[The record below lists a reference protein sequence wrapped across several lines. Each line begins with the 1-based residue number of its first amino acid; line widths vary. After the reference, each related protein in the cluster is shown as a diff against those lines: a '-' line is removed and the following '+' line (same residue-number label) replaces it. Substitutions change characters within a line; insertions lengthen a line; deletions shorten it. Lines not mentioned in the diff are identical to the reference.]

1 MKRLILL
8 ASLGLW
14 AGCNLA
20 PKYNRPPDSATPA
33 AFKEATPVDP
43 QVGFRLAQPSD
54 QRLRGAWWEVYD
66 DPVLNQLEVRV
77 ATANQSVIAAAA
89 TYRQARALVTEARAG
104 YFPTVTAAPSVT
116 RSRASA
122 GAGGASPTVG
132 ATTTT
137 SSSSA
142 GASSS
147 TGGTS
152 TTGTSSTGSNSGTA
166 SSTGSTAS
174 STAGSTRTLY
184 ILPIDASYEVDL
196 WGRVRNTVQQNAT
209 LAEASA
215 ADWANE
221 LLSMQAELAQDYF
234 GLRAADEQ
242 RRLLTTTLND
252 YRASLSLV
260 DTLFKNGL
268 ASDEDVAEAQLQ
280 LDTAQVQAT
289 DLAITRAQYEHAIAV
304 LVGVPPTRF
313 SLAELPL
320 VPRVP
325 VIPLTVPSDLLERR
339 PDVAGAERRVASANA
354 GIGIARAAYF
364 PSLTL
369 SASAGFESLNLSNL
383 LDWPQRF
390 WSVGPALAQTLF
402 DGGARRAETARARA
416 AYDENVA
423 DYRQTVLAAFQSVED
438 SLINLRVLY
447 DEARQEH
454 SAVQAAERAV
464 RLSVTR
470 YKQGIDSYVNVITAQ
485 NAFLVSRQGELTVQ
499 LRALTASVG
508 LVKNLGGG
516 WPKPKS
522 READPSKMTPDSA
535 TPDPESIPDPM
546 KRSMPNPPPETLK
559 TRPEDLLNQ
568 DHAAAYPEAPH

>member
-1 MKRLILL
+1 
-8 ASLGLW
+8 
-14 AGCNLA
+14 
-20 PKYNRPPDSATPA
+20 
-33 AFKEATPVDP
+33 
-43 QVGFRLAQPSD
+43 
-54 QRLRGAWWEVYD
+54 
-66 DPVLNQLEVRV
+66 
-77 ATANQSVIAAAA
+77 
-89 TYRQARALVTEARAG
+89 LVTEARAG
-104 YFPTVTAAPSVT
+104 YFPTVGVAPTVT
-116 RSRASA
+116 RSRSSA
-122 GAGGASPTVG
+122 GAGGAGPTTG
-132 ATTTT
+132 STTT
-137 SSSSA
+137 SS
-142 GASSS
+142 
-147 TGGTS
+147 
-152 TTGTSSTGSNSGTA
+152 TGTSSST
-166 SSTGSTAS
+166 SSTS
-174 STAGSTRTLY
+174 GSTRTLY

-196 WGRVRNTVQQNAT
+196 WGRVRNTVKQNAT

-215 ADWANE
+215 ADWANV

-242 RRLLTTTLND
+242 RRLLTTTLDD

-260 DTLFKNGL
+260 DTLFNNGL
-268 ASDEDVAEAQLQ
+268 ASDEDRAQAQLQ

-304 LVGVPPTRF
+304 LVGVPPARF
-313 SLAELPL
+313 SLAEQTL

-369 SASAGFESLNLSNL
+369 SASAGYESLHLSNL
-383 LDWPQRF
+383 LDWPNRF
-390 WSVGPALAQTLF
+390 WSVGPALAQTVF

-416 AYDENVA
+416 AYDQNVA

-454 SAVQAAERAV
+454 SAVQAAGRAV

-470 YKQGIDSYVNVITAQ
+470 YKQGLDSYVNVITAQ

-516 WPKPKS
+516 WPQPES
-522 READPSKMTPDSA
+522 READPSHVTPNSA
-535 TPDPESIPDPM
+535 QPDPESIPDPM
-546 KRSMPNPPPETLK
+546 KQSIPNPPPGALK
-559 TRPEDLLNQ
+559 NRPEDLLKQ
-568 DHAAAYPEAPH
+568 DEAAAYPDVAH